1 MLFRSHILPLYVTH
15 AIRYCS
21 KTRGIDFNFP
31 PKQGRGIEKMLPH
44 VGRQPVELIYKM
56 CEYDPDERITAKQAL
71 RHPYFKELRSAL
83 NITPRVCTLESALHY
98 SHMWSQRR

>member
-1 MLFRSHILPLYVTH
+1 MFY
-15 AIRYCS
+15 S

-44 VGRQPVELIYKM
+44 VGTLPVELIYRM

-71 RHPYFKELRSAL
+71 RHPYFKELRLVTTVVTILYNKS
-83 NITPRVCTLESALHY
+83 TLEA
-98 SHMWSQRR
+98 QTKE

>member
-1 MLFRSHILPLYVTH
+1 MNALVIDPLKQLELFCL
-15 AIRYCS
+15 RYSAFYSTFYHFS

-44 VGRQPVELIYKM
+44 CGKQPVELIYKM

-71 RHPYFKELRSAL
+71 RHPYFKELRY
-83 NITPRVCTLESALHY
+83 C
-98 SHMWSQRR
+98 